1 MQQDKIVVGLDIGTT
16 KICALVGRKNE
27 YGKLEIMGMGTA
39 VSDGVQRGIVLNID
53 KTVEAIK
60 RAIRQ
65 AEEQSGI
72 DIGVVNVGIAG
83 QHIKSLQHNG
93 SITRPSGDNEITQD
107 DVNRLTAD
115 MYRLVTPPG
124 SQIIHVMP
132 QDYKVDFEGGVTDP
146 VGMAG
151 VRLEG
156 NFHIITA
163 QSSAINNI
171 NKCVTK
177 AGLAIS
183 DLILEPLASSVSVL
197 SDEEKEAG
205 VALVDIGGGTTDLA
219 VFKDGI
225 IRHAAVLPFGGNVIT
240 QDIKQGCNVTPNQAE
255 QLKVKFGK
263 AIAEEAS
270 DYEIV
275 SIPGLPNRP
284 PKEVS
289 LKNLAYIIEARM
301 SEIIELV
308 YAEIYR
314 MGLHEHLSA
323 GIVLTGGGSQLQNLE
338 QLTEYLTGLDTRIG
352 YPNQHLGKSKVEAV
366 KSPMHATGVGL
377 VLAGYQ
383 AQDERNNA
391 RPGYAEEELSSYSY
405 QPAPAAPAPL
415 AAPVIPSF
423 TAAPAPVVPAATVP
437 AAPEEPKAPKG
448 PSKFGSYLGDITRK
462 LKGILIDDFDDKQ
475 Y

>member
-27 YGKLEIMGMGTA
+27 FGKLEILGMGKA
-39 VSDGVQRGIVLNID
+39 VSEGVSRGIVLNID
-53 KTVEAIK
+53 KTVDAIR

-72 DIGVVNVGIAG
+72 SIGVVNVGIAG
-83 QHIKSLQHNG
+83 QHIKSLRHNG
-93 SITRPSGDNEITQD
+93 SITRNSADTIGPD
-107 DVNRLTAD
+107 DVNRLTQD
-115 MYRLVTPPG
+115 MYRLVTQPG

-132 QDYKVDFEGGVTDP
+132 QDYKVDYEEGIVDP
-146 VGMAG
+146 VGYEG

-163 QSSAINNI
+163 QSTAINNI

-177 AGLAIS
+177 AGLEIA
-183 DLILEPLASSVSVL
+183 DLILEPLASAMSIL
-197 SDEEKEAG
+197 SEEEKEAG
-205 VALVDIGGGTTDLA
+205 VALIDIGGGTTDLA
-219 VFKDGI
+219 IFKDGI
-225 IRHAAVLPFGGNVIT
+225 IRHAAVLPFGGNIIT
-240 QDIKQGCNVTPNQAE
+240 QDIKQGCHVAPGQAE

-270 DYEIV
+270 DHEIV

-301 SEIIELV
+301 SEIMELV

-314 MGLHEHLSA
+314 MGLHDQLSA

-338 QLTEYLTGLDTRIG
+338 QLTEYITGLDTRIG
-352 YPNQHLGKSKVEAV
+352 YPNQHLGKSRIEAV
-366 KSPMHATGVGL
+366 KSPMYATTVGL
-377 VLAGYQ
+377 VLSGYHGLEERTPRSIF
-383 AQDERNNA
+383 DEEPVA
-391 RPGYAEEELSSYSY
+391 YVVPPAALAA
-405 QPAPAAPAPL
+405 PAPAAAAAVPPRPL
-415 AAPVIPSF
+415 P
-423 TAAPAPVVPAATVP
+423 APAPEAKK
-437 AAPEEPKAPKG
+437 ESKEPKEPGAASRFFKDILSRTKG
-448 PSKFGSYLGDITRK
+448 L
-462 LKGILIDDFDDKQ
+462 LIDDYDDKS

>member
-27 YGKLEIMGMGTA
+27 FGKLEILGMGKA
-39 VSDGVQRGIVLNID
+39 VSEGVSRGIVLNID
-53 KTVEAIK
+53 KTVDAIR

-72 DIGVVNVGIAG
+72 SIGVVNVGIAG
-83 QHIKSLQHNG
+83 QHIKSLRHNG
-93 SITRPSGDNEITQD
+93 SITRNSADTIGPD
-107 DVNRLTAD
+107 DVNRLTQD
-115 MYRLVTPPG
+115 MYRLVTQPG

-132 QDYKVDFEGGVTDP
+132 QDYKVDYEEGIVDP
-146 VGMAG
+146 VGYEG

-163 QSSAINNI
+163 QSTAINNI

-177 AGLAIS
+177 AGLEIA
-183 DLILEPLASSVSVL
+183 DLILEPLASAMSIL
-197 SDEEKEAG
+197 SEEEKEAG
-205 VALVDIGGGTTDLA
+205 VALIDIGGGTTDLA
-219 VFKDGI
+219 IFKDGI
-225 IRHAAVLPFGGNVIT
+225 IRHAAVLPFGGNIIT
-240 QDIKQGCNVTPNQAE
+240 QDIKQGCNVAPGQAE

-270 DYEIV
+270 DHEIV

-301 SEIIELV
+301 SEIMELV

-314 MGLHEHLSA
+314 MGLHDQLSA

-338 QLTEYLTGLDTRIG
+338 QLTEYITGLDTRIG
-352 YPNQHLGKSKVEAV
+352 YPNQHLGKSRIEAV
-366 KSPMHATGVGL
+366 KSPMYATTVGL
-377 VLAGYQ
+377 VLSGYHGLEERSPRSLF
-383 AQDERNNA
+383 DEEPSA
-391 RPGYAEEELSSYSY
+391 YVVPPAA
-405 QPAPAAPAPL
+405 APAAPAPQ
-415 AAPVIPSF
+415 AALPARPV
-423 TAAPAPVVPAATVP
+423 AAPAP
-437 AAPEEPKAPKG
+437 APEPKKEPKQPSRAAGFFKDILSRTKG
-448 PSKFGSYLGDITRK
+448 L
-462 LKGILIDDFDDKQ
+462 LIDDYDDKS

>member
-27 YGKLEIMGMGTA
+27 FGKLEILGMGKA
-39 VSDGVQRGIVLNID
+39 VSEGVSRGIVLNID
-53 KTVEAIK
+53 KTVDAIR

-72 DIGVVNVGIAG
+72 SIGVVNVGIAG
-83 QHIKSLQHNG
+83 QHIKSLRHNG
-93 SITRPSGDNEITQD
+93 SITRNSPDTIGPD
-107 DVNRLTAD
+107 DVNRLTQD
-115 MYRLVTPPG
+115 MYRLVTQPG

-132 QDYKVDFEGGVTDP
+132 QDYKVDYEEGIVDP
-146 VGMAG
+146 VGYEG

-163 QSSAINNI
+163 QSTAINNI

-177 AGLAIS
+177 AGLEIA
-183 DLILEPLASSVSVL
+183 DLILEPLASAMSIL
-197 SDEEKEAG
+197 SEEEKEAG
-205 VALVDIGGGTTDLA
+205 VALIDIGGGTTDLA
-219 VFKDGI
+219 IFKDGI
-225 IRHAAVLPFGGNVIT
+225 IRHAAVLPFGGNIIT
-240 QDIKQGCNVTPNQAE
+240 QDIKQGCNVAPGQAE

-270 DYEIV
+270 DHEIV

-289 LKNLAYIIEARM
+289 LKNLACIIEARM
-301 SEIIELV
+301 SEIMELV

-314 MGLHEHLSA
+314 MGLHDQLSA

-338 QLTEYLTGLDTRIG
+338 QLTEYITGLDTRIG
-352 YPNQHLGKSKVEAV
+352 YPNQHLGKSRIEAV
-366 KSPMHATGVGL
+366 KSPMYATTVGL
-377 VLAGYQ
+377 VLSGYHGLEERSPR
-383 AQDERNNA
+383 ALFDEEPRA
-391 RPGYAEEELSSYSY
+391 YVMPTAVV
-405 QPAPAAPAPL
+405 PAAPAPQ
-415 AAPVIPSF
+415 AALPGRPV
-423 TAAPAPVVPAATVP
+423 AAPAP
-437 AAPEEPKAPKG
+437 EPKKEPKQ
-448 PSKFGSYLGDITRK
+448 PSRAAGFFKDILSRT
-462 LKGILIDDFDDKQ
+462 KGLLIDDYDDKS

>member
-27 YGKLEIMGMGTA
+27 FGKLEILGMGKA
-39 VSDGVQRGIVLNID
+39 VSEGVSRGIVLNID
-53 KTVEAIK
+53 KTVDAIK

-72 DIGVVNVGIAG
+72 SIGVVNVGIAG

-93 SITRPSGDNEITQD
+93 SITRNSHDTIGPD
-107 DVNRLTAD
+107 DVARLTQD
-115 MYRLVTPPG
+115 MYRLVTQPG

-132 QDYKVDFEGGVTDP
+132 QDYKVDYEEGISDP
-146 VGMAG
+146 VGYEG

-163 QSSAINNI
+163 QSTAINNI

-177 AGLAIS
+177 AGLEIA
-183 DLILEPLASSVSVL
+183 DLILEPLASSMSIL
-197 SDEEKEAG
+197 SEEEKEAG
-205 VALVDIGGGTTDLA
+205 VALIDIGGGTTDLA

-225 IRHAAVLPFGGNVIT
+225 IRHAAVLPFGGNIIT
-240 QDIKQGCNVTPNQAE
+240 QDIKTGCNVAPGQAE

-263 AIAEEAS
+263 AIAQEAS

-301 SEIIELV
+301 SEIMELV

-314 MGLHEHLSA
+314 MGLHDKLSA

-338 QLTEYLTGLDTRIG
+338 QLTEYITGLDTRIG
-352 YPNQHLGKSKVEAV
+352 YPNQHLGKSRIEAV
-366 KSPMHATGVGL
+366 KSPMYATTVGL
-377 VLAGYQ
+377 VLSGYHSL
-383 AQDERNNA
+383 DERQT
-391 RPGYAEEELSSYSY
+391 RPSYEEEQPVIPAYY
-405 QPAPAAPAPL
+405 AAPYTAPAAAPVAPATPAPVETRAATPVAPAPAPQPAKPKEPG
-415 AAPVIPSF
+415 AASRFFKDI
-423 TAAPAPVVPAATVP
+423 
-437 AAPEEPKAPKG
+437 
-448 PSKFGSYLGDITRK
+448 ITRT
-462 LKGILIDDFDDKQ
+462 KGLLIDDYDDKS